1 MHARG
6 LRPRGVRECQAS
18 YRHPRCGLPL
28 VGRRRHPNFQNF
40 AAQYPAYMCPY
51 QRLAPCLTTDRP
63 WLGVGMVRQPL
74 PHDSFLRYTPVVY
87 PGASPRST
95 PEPEPGSRHLHA
107 GHHLGSR
114 QVLSQTH
121 PEVTTRLGFD
131 AVDTLSTRHQWFT
144 RVRLPGSYLTH
155 YSCALSVR
163 SPRQLLTDA
172 ACGGLTPPPARRRRR
187 AHPHLWCSR
196 HPSGSTFY
204 IDPSFSLRGALSSA

>member
-1 MHARG
+1 
-6 LRPRGVRECQAS
+6 
-18 YRHPRCGLPL
+18 
-28 VGRRRHPNFQNF
+28 
-40 AAQYPAYMCPY
+40 MCPY

-74 PHDSFLRYTPVVY
+74 PYDSFLRYTPVVY

-95 PEPEPGSRHLHA
+95 PEPEPDSRHLYA

-114 QVLSQTH
+114 QVLPQTD

-155 YSCALSVR
+155 YSCALSVTLTTSALDRR
-163 SPRQLLTDA
+163 SVRWFEASACTAAPEGPPPSLMQPASVRFDLLHRSLLQPSWRTVVRA
-172 ACGGLTPPPARRRRR
+172 ADRPPARAAPRGSCTGGRGPRTDRRSR
-187 AHPHLWCSR
+187 AVHL
-196 HPSGSTFY
+196 
-204 IDPSFSLRGALSSA
+204 LRPGG